1 MRSNN
6 WGFFLREAV
15 KNLRLNLL
23 MSVTAITTT
32 AVCVLILGAA
42 LLVSAHVE
50 GVVRKVGQEVEIT
63 AFFPEDASQETVDE
77 ILTSVQSYPEV
88 YDSSYVSKEEA
99 LERFQETFAD
109 QPDIASG
116 VGSDVL
122 PASIEMQ
129 LNDPRDSAAVAEKLR
144 AEGFQEDEIN
154 YPQQTVDRLNQVT
167 GYIIWS
173 LRVATLLFLIASIL
187 LISNAIRISIFARRK
202 EIEVMKLVGASDGF
216 VRTPFVL
223 EGLVQGLIGAGL
235 AALVVIWVNSS
246 FVSWAQ
252 ENLPFVPVSANA
264 VNTIIMLLTLLTVG
278 VVIGVVGSYFSV
290 RRFLKV

>member
-32 AVCVLILGAA
+32 AVCATILGSA

-50 GVVRKVGQEVEIT
+50 GIINKVGQDVEIS
-63 AFFPEDASQETVDE
+63 AFFPEDASQETIDE
-77 ILTSVQSYPEV
+77 VQSSVQSYPEV
-88 YDSSYVSKEEA
+88 KESNFVSKEEA
-99 LERFQETFAD
+99 LERFKGTFAD

-116 VGSDVL
+116 ISSDVL

-129 LNDPRDSAAVAEKLR
+129 LNDPRDSNTVAEKLR
-144 AEGFQEDEIN
+144 HEGFQDDEIS

-167 GYIIWS
+167 SYVVWS
-173 LRVATLLFLIASIL
+173 LRVATLLFLIASVL

-202 EIEVMKLVGASDGF
+202 EIEVMKLVGASDSF
-216 VRTPFVL
+216 VRTPFLL

-246 FVSWAQ
+246 LVSWAQ
-252 ENLPFVPVSANA
+252 ENLPFVPISTDPGS
-264 VNTIIMLLTLLTVG
+264 TISVLLILLTVG
-278 VVIGVVGSYFSV
+278 VLIGVAGSYFSV